1 MIQKVLSA
9 IGGVGVYG
17 VIAVLLF
24 FGVFLGVLVWALR
37 LRAPYLDRM
46 SRAPLD
52 DDDDDPSSPDP
63 STPRAHSPDHE

>member
-37 LRAPYLDRM
+37 LRAPYLDHM
-46 SRAPLD
+46 SRVPLEDDAPSL
-52 DDDDDPSSPDP
+52 PAASG
-63 STPRAHSPDHE
+63 TPTIPPDHE

>member
-37 LRAPYLDRM
+37 LRAPYLDHM
-46 SRAPLD
+46 SRVPLEDDETSIPATPGAPTL
-52 DDDDDPSSPDP
+52 P
-63 STPRAHSPDHE
+63 PDHE